1 MKAPRLLIGLLAAAT
16 LIQTAGASGAF
27 VTGSGDSS
35 PASGIFQ
42 SSGAGA
48 AASPLAP
55 GRSAVKA
62 RLITAQ
68 TAAVPGKSLKL
79 AVELTHDAG
88 WHTYWK
94 NPGDVGSPTEFQWT
108 VPSGW
113 KVTGPAWPEPTET
126 QALSLTNYGISLHG
140 FCPSERLRHS
150 SRPSA
155 RFLGRLQGAV
165 RAGGRNAGNKDPG
178 RIICRRVTRGTSD

>member
-48 AASPLAP
+48 APSPLAP

-113 KVTGPAWPEPTET
+113 KVPPGLNPRKPRRFHSPITASPERPSTPSRL
-126 QALSLTNYGISLHG
+126 LSLRTPPAQLS
-140 FCPSERLRHS
+140 SECTFPGSPARS
-150 SRPSA
+150 SA
-155 RFLGRLQGAV
+155 
-165 RAGGRNAGNKDPG
+165 
-178 RIICRRVTRGTSD
+178 CRGMPLWKQRSR